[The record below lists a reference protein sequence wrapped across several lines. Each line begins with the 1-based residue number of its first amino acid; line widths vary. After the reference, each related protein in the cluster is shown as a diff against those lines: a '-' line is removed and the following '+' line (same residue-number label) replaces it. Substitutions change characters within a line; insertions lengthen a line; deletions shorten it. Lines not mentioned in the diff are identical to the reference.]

1 MDNISWNNLHFF
13 ECVGLLQILQ
23 QMSTEYNQL
32 KEVVSTLSGFKN
44 EPDLRV
50 AVAGMNK
57 MNNGKI
63 SLDSQKSF
71 MN

>member
-13 ECVGLLQILQ
+13 KCVGLLQILQ